1 MPSPGSR
8 ESHEGVL
15 ENHNG
20 LSPSPE
26 ARRETQGSLVSRE
39 RLMPSPGSRESH
51 EGVLEN
57 HNGLSPSPE
66 ARRKT
71 QGSLVSR
78 EEPGMS
84 LSEPQETQDE
94 SRSKGERLT

>member
-1 MPSPGSR
+1 
-8 ESHEGVL
+8 
-15 ENHNG
+15 
-20 LSPSPE
+20 
-26 ARRETQGSLVSRE
+26 
-39 RLMPSPGSRESH
+39 MPSPGSRESH